1 MLILSNLDYHEFN
14 FSLFS
19 DQLLVQI
26 MLYFVLIYYFIN
38 IYSLHSFVYRI
49 LLRVRLLYYL
59 KHEIIGGLHE
69 QVFTGMTAR
78 DIPIPS
84 PVADGDPP
92 ALWWDVE
99 ADKSLLVGVYK
110 HGYDRFNLMRQD
122 AALCFLT
129 RCGPPDGA
137 ALLAEM
143 NSDEDLG
150 KTLEEDDEPETPAT
164 PATPLSENDSM
175 AKNKMEKSD
184 SKEDQDLN
192 DPNGTLLPFPSPADM
207 NHRLRRV
214 VTSYQRNFKK
224 QEMKLA
230 QRARHQ
236 QRLERLERFEAA
248 IKERE
253 LKKRDLAQKYELS
266 LQCITRIYY

>member
-1 MLILSNLDYHEFN
+1 MTF
-14 FSLFS
+14 
-19 DQLLVQI
+19 
-26 MLYFVLIYYFIN
+26 FIN
-38 IYSLHSFVYRI
+38 NFLFILFRI

-59 KHEIIGGLHE
+59 KHEIIGDLHD
-69 QVFTGMTAR
+69 QVFAGIAVR
-78 DIPIPS
+78 DIPIPP
-84 PVADGDPP
+84 PVAEGDPP
-92 ALWWDVE
+92 APWWDE
-99 ADKSLLVGVYK
+99 DADKSLLVGVYK

-122 AALCFLT
+122 PALCFLH

-143 NSDEDLG
+143 NADDDIV
-150 KTLEEDDEPETPAT
+150 KTLDEEDESETPAT
-164 PATPLSENDSM
+164 PATPMSDLNESVKSNKND
-175 AKNKMEKSD
+175 
-184 SKEDQDLN
+184 KEDTDLN
-192 DPNGTLLPFPSPADM
+192 EQFTGFLPFPSAADM

-224 QEMKLA
+224 QEMRMA

-253 LKKRDLAQKYELS
+253 LKKREQAQK
-266 LQCITRIYY
+266 

>member
-1 MLILSNLDYHEFN
+1 M
-14 FSLFS
+14 
-19 DQLLVQI
+19 
-26 MLYFVLIYYFIN
+26 
-38 IYSLHSFVYRI
+38 
-49 LLRVRLLYYL
+49 RLLYYL
-59 KHEIIGGLHE
+59 KHEIIGELHE
-69 QVFTGMTAR
+69 QVFSGISIR
-78 DIPIPS
+78 DIPIPP
-84 PVADGDPP
+84 PVTEGDPP
-92 ALWWDVE
+92 AKWWDEE

-122 AALCFLT
+122 PALCFLH

-143 NSDEDLG
+143 NADDDLT
-150 KTLEEDDEPETPAT
+150 KTLDEDDEPETPAT
-164 PATPLSENDSM
+164 PATPLSESDSTT
-175 AKNKMEKSD
+175 KSKSD
-184 SKEDQDLN
+184 VKEEVEMNDQS
-192 DPNGTLLPFPSPADM
+192 GAFLPFPSAADM

-253 LKKRDLAQKYELS
+253 VKKRDLAQKYNGF
-266 LQCITRIYY
+266 CH

>member
-1 MLILSNLDYHEFN
+1 M
-14 FSLFS
+14 
-19 DQLLVQI
+19 
-26 MLYFVLIYYFIN
+26 
-38 IYSLHSFVYRI
+38 
-49 LLRVRLLYYL
+49 YYL
-59 KHEIIGGLHE
+59 KHEIIGDFHE
-69 QVFTGMTAR
+69 QVFSGINAR
-78 DIPIPS
+78 EIPIPP
-84 PVADGDPP
+84 PVAEGDPP
-92 ALWWDVE
+92 AVWWDEE

-122 AALCFLT
+122 PALCFLQ

-143 NSDEDLG
+143 NADDDLG

-164 PATPLSENDSM
+164 PATPLSESDST
-175 AKNKMEKSD
+175 AKSQKTDKSD
-184 SKEDQDLN
+184 LKDEEQQQQQQEVNASDQSGSPFLA
-192 DPNGTLLPFPSPADM
+192 FPSAADM

-230 QRARHQ
+230 QRAKHQ

-253 LKKRDLAQKYELS
+253 LKKRDLAQK
-266 LQCITRIYY
+266 